1 MTRPNPPHF
10 FRLSLLALA
19 LSLSGCQLTGPT
31 KPSADDERIAKSSM
45 LIPNDPAVDRAE
57 AEFER
62 SILSQTE
69 PRKRRVATEPAIPS
83 QPRDDVWDELAD
95 GFYLIEPYKTHYQ
108 DYLTFYLN
116 NTRHLERASI
126 RAKPY
131 LHFIMEE
138 IHRRNMPAEIALLP
152 IVESAFYPYALSRMQ
167 AAGLWQFIPSTGR
180 IYGLKQDWW
189 FDGRQ
194 DVYLSTM
201 AALDFLQSLYELNNK
216 DWFLALASY
225 NAGYGRIQ
233 QATARLKRED
243 ADAEI
248 NYWTIRPYL
257 PRETRHYVPQ
267 LLAVSYLIKHR
278 EKYELSIESIPNEPY
293 LTRIELD
300 RQIDLNKVA
309 DSIGL
314 KPELIKH
321 LNPGYLKSVT
331 PPEGPHNLMI
341 PLAYQT
347 AFQQQL
353 AENDDLFTIRW
364 QRHTIARGDTLG
376 GIAHR
381 YKTSIG
387 HIRQLNNLS
396 GNTIRAGQTL
406 LIPIPAQGREVETT
420 QLASQTPVRSQHQ
433 QPSTQNAKPA
443 ANRSG
448 RIHEVQRGESL
459 WTIANYYQVDTAEL
473 AAWNNLNPR
482 GTLQIGQKLEV
493 RHAQYGHSVQH
504 KVSAGESLWLIAR
517 RYQVS
522 VNDLARWNNL
532 KTSSPLRPGTELAV
546 WLPGQDNQYTVRRGD
561 TLWDI
566 ARAFNIN
573 QQRLK
578 EYNKLSQNQHLMP
591 GQVLRIP
598 NDS

>member
-1 MTRPNPPHF
+1 MIKTKHRVYL
-10 FRLSLLALA
+10 RLSLLALA
-19 LSLSGCQLTGPT
+19 LSLGGCQMSGTI
-31 KPSADDERIAKSSM
+31 KPDEDNQPIAKSTM
-45 LIPNDPAVDRAE
+45 LIPDDPAVDRAE
-57 AEFER
+57 AAFEQ

-69 PRKRRVATEPAIPS
+69 RRQRATKPAIPS

-95 GFYLIEPYKTHYQ
+95 RFTLVDAHKAQYQ

-131 LHFIMEE
+131 LHFIMQE
-138 IHRRNMPAEIALLP
+138 IRRRNMPTEIALLP

-194 DVYLSTM
+194 DVYLSTL
-201 AALDFLQSLYELNNK
+201 AALDFLQSLYELNNQ

-243 ADAEI
+243 ADADV
-248 NYWTIRPYL
+248 NYWSIRPYL

-278 EKYELSIESIPNEPY
+278 EKYELAIEAIPNEPY

-300 RQIDLNKVA
+300 RQIDLNKIA
-309 DSIGL
+309 DAIGL
-314 KPELIKH
+314 KAELIKH

-331 PPEGPHNLMI
+331 PPQGPHNVMI
-341 PLAYQT
+341 PISHQAAFEQALAD
-347 AFQQQL
+347 
-353 AENDDLFTIRW
+353 NNDLFNIRW

-381 YKTSIG
+381 YKTNIAQ
-387 HIRQLNNLS
+387 IRQLNSLR

-406 LIPIPAQGREVETT
+406 LIPVPAKATSPAPT
-420 QLASQTPVRSQHQ
+420 QLASQSRPTQSAPTQADQSAARVHQ
-433 QPSTQNAKPA
+433 VKA
-443 ANRSG
+443 
-448 RIHEVQRGESL
+448 GESL
-459 WTIANYYQVDTAEL
+459 WTIAHYYQVQTDEL
-473 AAWNNLNPR
+473 AAWNNISPR
-482 GTLQIGQKLEV
+482 STLRIGQKLTI
-493 RHAQYGHSVQH
+493 RNAQYGHSLQH
-504 KVSAGESLWLIAR
+504 TVAEGESLWLIAR
-517 RYQVS
+517 RYQVTVS
-522 VNDLARWNNL
+522 DLARWNQL
-532 KTSSPLRPGTELAV
+532 KTNTPLQPGTALHV
-546 WLPGQDNQYTVRRGD
+546 WLPGKESQYTVRRGD

-566 ARAFNIN
+566 ARAFNVKH
-573 QQRLK
+573 QRLK
-578 EYNKLSQNQHLMP
+578 DYNKLSRNQHLMP
-591 GQVLRIP
+591 GQVIRIP

>member
-1 MTRPNPPHF
+1 M
-10 FRLSLLALA
+10 
-19 LSLSGCQLTGPT
+19 SGTI
-31 KPSADDERIAKSSM
+31 KPDEDNQPIAKSTM
-45 LIPNDPAVDRAE
+45 LIPDDPAVDRAE
-57 AEFER
+57 AAFEQ

-69 PRKRRVATEPAIPS
+69 RRQRATKPAIPS

-95 GFYLIEPYKTHYQ
+95 RFTLVDAHKAQYQ

-131 LHFIMEE
+131 LHFIMQE
-138 IHRRNMPAEIALLP
+138 IRRRNMPTEIALLP

-194 DVYLSTM
+194 DVYLSTL
-201 AALDFLQSLYELNNK
+201 AALDFLQSLYELNNQ

-243 ADAEI
+243 ADADV
-248 NYWTIRPYL
+248 NYWSIRPYL

-278 EKYELSIESIPNEPY
+278 EKYELAIEAIPNEPY

-300 RQIDLNKVA
+300 RQIDLNKIA
-309 DSIGL
+309 DAIGL
-314 KPELIKH
+314 KAELIKH

-331 PPEGPHNLMI
+331 PPQGPHNVMI
-341 PLAYQT
+341 PISHQAAFEQALAD
-347 AFQQQL
+347 
-353 AENDDLFTIRW
+353 NNDLFNIRW

-381 YKTSIG
+381 YKTNIAQ
-387 HIRQLNNLS
+387 IRQLNSLR

-406 LIPIPAQGREVETT
+406 LIPVPAKATSPAPT
-420 QLASQTPVRSQHQ
+420 QLASQSRPTQSAPTQADQSAARVHQ
-433 QPSTQNAKPA
+433 VKA
-443 ANRSG
+443 
-448 RIHEVQRGESL
+448 GESL
-459 WTIANYYQVDTAEL
+459 WTIAHYYQVQTDEL
-473 AAWNNLNPR
+473 AAWNNISPR
-482 GTLQIGQKLEV
+482 STLRIGQKLTI
-493 RHAQYGHSVQH
+493 RNAQYGHSLQH
-504 KVSAGESLWLIAR
+504 TVAEGESLWLIAR
-517 RYQVS
+517 RYQVTVS
-522 VNDLARWNNL
+522 DLARWNQL
-532 KTSSPLRPGTELAV
+532 KTNTPLQPGTALHV
-546 WLPGQDNQYTVRRGD
+546 WLPGKESQYTVRRGD

-566 ARAFNIN
+566 ARAFNVKH
-573 QQRLK
+573 QRLK
-578 EYNKLSQNQHLMP
+578 DYNKLSRNQHLMP
-591 GQVLRIP
+591 GQVIRIP

>member
-1 MTRPNPPHF
+1 MTKTKHCAYL
-10 FRLSLLALA
+10 RLSLLSLA
-19 LSLSGCQLTGPT
+19 LSLGGCQMSGNT
-31 KPSADDERIAKSSM
+31 KPDEDNQPIAKSTM
-45 LIPNDPAVDRAE
+45 LIPDDPAVDRAE
-57 AEFER
+57 AEFEH
-62 SILSQTE
+62 SILTQTE
-69 PRKRRVATEPAIPS
+69 RRKRTTKSPIPS

-95 GFYLIEPYKTHYQ
+95 SFSLIDAHKSEYQ

-131 LHFIMEE
+131 LHFIMQEVR
-138 IHRRNMPAEIALLP
+138 RRNMPTEIALLP

-201 AALDFLQSLYELNNK
+201 AALDFLQSLYELNNQ

-243 ADAEI
+243 ADAEV
-248 NYWTIRPYL
+248 NYWSIRPYL

-300 RQIDLNKVA
+300 RQIDLNKIA
-309 DSIGL
+309 DSIDL

-331 PPEGPHNLMI
+331 PPDGPHNVMI
-341 PLAYQT
+341 PITHQAAFEQALAQ
-347 AFQQQL
+347 
-353 AENDDLFTIRW
+353 NDDLFNIRW

-381 YKTSIG
+381 YKTNIAQ
-387 HIRQLNNLS
+387 IRQLNSLR

-406 LIPIPAQGREVETT
+406 LIPVPAKADLPAKT
-420 QLASQTPVRSQHQ
+420 QLASQTKAPTAATQPTQVANNTARVHQ
-433 QPSTQNAKPA
+433 VKA
-443 ANRSG
+443 
-448 RIHEVQRGESL
+448 GESL
-459 WTIANYYQVDTAEL
+459 WTIANYYQVQTDDL
-473 AAWNNLNPR
+473 AAWNNISPR
-482 GTLQIGQKLEV
+482 STLRIGQKLNI
-493 RHAQYGHSVQH
+493 RNAQYGHNLQH
-504 KVSAGESLWLIAR
+504 AVAEGESLWLIAR

-522 VNDLARWNNL
+522 VNDLARWNQLQTNATL
-532 KTSSPLRPGTELAV
+532 QPGTTLSIWRPGKES
-546 WLPGQDNQYTVRRGD
+546 QYTVRRGD

-566 ARAFNIN
+566 ARAFNVKH
-573 QQRLK
+573 QRLK
-578 EYNKLSQNQHLMP
+578 DYNKLSRNQHLMP